1 MVDNGENILVEFDY
15 QNISVIDP
23 NKVIDENG
31 MARERLVNQ
40 EDLVFYANLECS
52 VLPRTKLAIGVPL
65 EDSVRTIS
73 VGKINF
79 LNPGDSKFLE
89 EIYVDEITGKDS
101 LQGKGINQQKIDKI
115 TNPNQSD
122 DYFYRQTTLTNGN
135 PGATDTGMLG
145 ITQIN
150 ISYGTDF
157 LPVIDITMEDV
168 KGRALFEAGSNSP
181 YAAFF
186 QLPYPLFYLT
196 IKGYLGKAVRLPL
209 MLRTFNAS
217 FDPGSGNFRVQLQMY
232 TYKYTILS
240 SVNWQAMMS
249 TPLMFQSAI
258 ETVPQTTTG
267 NGNKNDKVESGWSS
281 KGYSKIKE
289 LYAEY
294 KSKGLISDNF
304 PEITIQELQINLNTF
319 LKNIIDNYPKTNLDT
334 LNSLS
339 DYSKVLDKYEG
350 EIYLGLGQSSW
361 FDKYLDRTNPFVTK
375 PPTGE
380 KNGYILYQFKEEYKP
395 AQKQQEALTEL
406 SGIVKRNNELLKGN
420 VVLGDG
426 KPNSIPV
433 DIFVDLQKNT
443 STFYYNAT
451 IQEIDYSKTFYQRN
465 KKEVLT
471 GTTIAFEN
479 SVKTQFDSSPK
490 FFFEGKTSFTD
501 KITTI
506 RENYQTKKQAIE
518 EQLSKDLILNISKS
532 ASEGGIGFS
541 PTIRNVLAV
550 FFAQGEAFLRLL
562 DEVHAK
568 AWDLRDDTIRKAA
581 VLSTS
586 SGANSVDLKDL
597 TVLET
602 PIYPW
607 PQVIVENNLKEGE
620 RYELKYPGDTSIA
633 TKIRAYQPEIWP
645 EVEFV
650 EDFIKAT
657 YERKVPEKFPT
668 DTNNQQLKPNRLS
681 FNAIE
686 FPINNQVY
694 QNVEEVKFFYEIYER
709 LLINA
714 FYSKLSRDSNKTFNM
729 TEYYSESEVLNMLE
743 SLGDDNPF
751 LTKKLKEYNLNSGI
765 YLSFLRHI
773 SNGGTGESWQ
783 NYIRG
788 EFNTSYIKNDVS
800 TSFKLYNQDILT
812 NEKSQPLLSIKD
824 NSYAKE
830 YFGNANIVENFDFT
844 DTYPITN
851 LSWIKNY
858 LADGKDIQKKED
870 VFKTNQ
876 VLEYNTIIKSITN
889 YDDTVD
895 AKDKQ
900 PVTSFN
906 YKSNNSGTFNQ
917 PIILADLK
925 TFYNTRTI
933 KNQYTT
939 EGNISY
945 FDYDN
950 KLVSEQTTS
959 ILNTPYFIN
968 AIQKGVYDFRYTD
981 NLYPFKSASYLFLNS
996 LPLATL
1002 REKYKEDNDG
1012 SFSDLNYIISTFKKY
1027 GGIHKIPY
1035 AWVLKYGS
1043 IWHRYKTWTE
1053 DGVDILD
1060 DAWTNFNYSDNYDPQ
1075 NSAVTKTY
1083 SLVID
1088 GIPQDIVLQ
1097 DTIINGLSEQTR
1109 INTGFYPKLIDDFN
1123 VFYQGKRV
1131 FETQVQISGTATILG
1146 NVLTVSTVSGNDLFD
1161 GAILSGNGITLGT
1174 TITGQTSGTLG
1185 GVGVYGIN
1193 IPQTATTAISFYV
1206 TNPPAQSYSNSE
1218 IQSVLDDNILYL
1230 KSAAGS
1236 TINKLPGF
1244 DSGNLNRSLSL
1255 KSWSCF
1261 VTTSDG
1267 NNIFP
1272 IPSFGS
1278 SVNQTKDECFKI
1290 NGDLATEVVDNP
1302 AVYNG
1307 SVRLFWKAPN
1317 YGYFDNDRLIKPSP
1331 NSYLKHIKNDES
1343 IQQAFS
1349 INGVSSEYTKISEL
1363 FTTFE
1368 KDILDIMENEF
1379 LNFSRSVYD
1388 YNSNIK
1394 STLGVDTDTE
1404 ITNNNFQSLMRSLMK
1419 VPKPKD
1425 NINGSVVINEIQE
1438 SQISNFK
1445 QVLGTFMDY
1454 KVTMKYGN
1462 PSNFDKKLFY
1472 TYSNQILIDPYSF
1485 QGYNVGSPNSLPSA
1499 GGSIT
1504 LLQSKTQNPE
1514 TWKTL
1519 ETYVGFSE
1527 IPELVYSDNGSYIT
1541 DFFLD
1546 MNIEFTENSI
1556 KTLSPLIKIYAT
1568 QKLEDNNF
1576 NSTKFRT
1583 LMDGY
1588 INKSNTYIN
1597 TLLDLEMTRLRK
1609 ELPDVNISQ
1618 TNTKVRADYEGD
1630 QTRYELWE
1638 LFKTIN
1644 DTWIS
1649 GTDFKSK
1656 TLFEDVLLM
1665 DRASRDVGQQIYV
1678 DIFKLKTL
1686 IDSSLVKNN
1695 MLDIVQTILTENNFV
1710 NFVIPAFANF
1720 YNVRDVS
1727 KNAVPRPEGTLEF
1740 ANTLFGTYLNVDYRE
1755 TGSKFV
1761 CLYANKPSEHLA
1773 LNDNVDYR
1781 YRDDAFD
1788 LRRATDNPLLE
1799 NQENKTN
1806 WGTSNKVVGFNV
1818 DIGPQNQQIFKQ
1830 IDVSQDPGLPT
1841 TESLEVLN
1849 QMANQDRNRGSYTQS
1864 VSLYNLYKNR
1874 SYKCSV
1880 DMMGNALIQPMM
1892 YFNLRN
1898 VPLFSGPYMILKVSH
1913 RISQNGFDTTF
1924 EGQRQPFYSIPKIES
1939 FIQSISTKIL
1949 KDIQERIKQ
1958 NEETKTQQS
1967 VNTLSQT
1974 ATKLDNVSETNTT
1987 LNVNQACSSVLNE
2000 SYKNFTN
2007 LENLVSESINKKDA
2021 ANKINELIIAN
2032 GSYNS
2037 DDAKTLASFIYS
2049 IMTVATKPSEIFKT
2063 YGNNYG
2069 LIPLNINYGGSAV
2082 LFENKYYCNSKN
2094 IPMAV
2099 FSSFDQFVN
2108 FMIAKYG
2115 PQLGTIKNY
2124 VSTNNNISDQIKYG
2138 KAFATFYMDN
2148 YPTNEGQSLF
2158 DTLIEENKNKLE
2170 KLFGN
2175 AYTDYVSSQR
2185 QFTSQSSTTTPK
2197 PAKQVVQ
2204 ANGDQLIQMQIVI
2217 SPNSGKWN
2225 IDSAEIIFNK
2235 KPEECTATIGVKIN
2249 VPTFIATNKQ
2259 SFTMTAQ
2266 DLLTTIGC
2274 TQNGSYNIQ
2283 FNVNSIPVLEDGITT
2298 DTTRSIVPQSFLI
2311 KCLL

>member
-23 NKVIDENG
+23 NKVVDQNG
-31 MARERLVNQ
+31 IASERLINQ

-65 EDSVRTIS
+65 NDTIRTIS

-79 LNPGDSKFLE
+79 LNPGEKNFLDTS
-89 EIYVDEITGKDS
+89 YTDEITGKDT
-101 LQGKGINQQKIDKI
+101 LQGNGINQQRIDKVI
-115 TNPNQSD
+115 NPNQSN
-122 DYFYRQTTLTNGN
+122 DYFYRQETLSNGVV
-135 PGATDTGMLG
+135 GATDTGMLG
-145 ITQIN
+145 ITEIN
-150 ISYGTDF
+150 VSYGTDF

-168 KGRALFEAGSNSP
+168 KGRALFEAGGNSP

-196 IKGYLGKAVRLPL
+196 LKGYLGKAVRLPL
-209 MLRTFNAS
+209 MLQNFTAS
-217 FDPGSGNFRVQLQMY
+217 FDPSSGNFRIRLKMY

-240 SVNWQAMMS
+240 YINWQEMMS

-258 ETVPQTTTG
+258 ETIPQTTTG
-267 NGNKNDKVESGWSS
+267 NGNKNDKVVSGWSS
-281 KGYSKIKE
+281 KGYAKMKE

-319 LKNIIDNYPKTNLDT
+319 LKNIIDQYPKTNTDV
-334 LNSLS
+334 LNSID
-339 DYSKVLDKYEG
+339 DYAKVLDKYES
-350 EIYLGLGQSSW
+350 EVLLYSSSESYSW
-361 FDKYLDRTNPFVTK
+361 FNKYLDTKNPFVTK
-375 PPTGE
+375 TSPGQ
-380 KNGYILYQFKEEYKP
+380 KDGYIIYQFKKEYLE
-395 AQKQQEALTEL
+395 KQQEALSEL
-406 SGIVKRNNELLKGN
+406 SKIVKSNNNLLNSNSVFGE
-420 VVLGDG
+420 G

-433 DIFVDLQKNT
+433 DIFVDIQKKT
-443 STFYYNAT
+443 STFYYTTNSDG
-451 IQEIDYSKTFYQRN
+451 IDYRKTYSLR
-465 KKEVLT
+465 T
-471 GTTIAFEN
+471 GKQPSNEFTSIETTYR
-479 SVKTQFDSSPK
+479 SQFDSSLK
-490 FFFEGKTSFTD
+490 FFFKGKSSFTD

-518 EQLSKDLILNISKS
+518 EQLTKDLVLNISKS

-562 DEVHAK
+562 DEVHTK
-568 AWDLRDDTIRKAA
+568 AWDLRDDTNRKDA

-586 SGANSVDLKDL
+586 SGAKSVDQKNL
-597 TVLET
+597 TVEET

-620 RYELKYPGDTSIA
+620 KYELKYPGDTSIA

-650 EDFIKAT
+650 EEFIKAT

-668 DTNNQQLKPNRLS
+668 DTNNLLLKPNRLS

-709 LLINA
+709 LLLNS
-714 FYSKLSRDSNKTFNM
+714 FYSKLSRDSNKLNNM
-729 TEYYSESEVLNMLE
+729 SEYYSEAEVLNMLQ
-743 SLGDDNPF
+743 SLGNDNPF
-751 LTKKLKEYNLNSGI
+751 LTKKLKEYDLNSGV
-765 YLSFLRHI
+765 YLSFLKHI

-788 EFNTSYIKNDVS
+788 EFNTSYIKNDIN

-812 NEKSQPLLSIKD
+812 NEKSQPLISIK
-824 NSYAKE
+824 NNAPAKD
-830 YFGNANIVENFDFT
+830 YFGNKNIVENFDFT

-851 LSWIKNY
+851 LGWVNNY
-858 LADGKDIQKKED
+858 LAGGKDIQKKED

-889 YDDTVD
+889 YDDVVNS
-895 AKDKQ
+895 KDKQ

-906 YKSNNSGTFNQ
+906 YKSNKSGTFGQTIDLSN
-917 PIILADLK
+917 LK
-925 TFYNTRTI
+925 TFYDTRTI
-933 KNQYTT
+933 TNQYTT
-939 EGNISY
+939 EGNLSY
-945 FDYDN
+945 FDYTN
-950 KLVSEQTTS
+950 KLTSEQTTS

-968 AIQKGVYDFRYTD
+968 AIQKGVFNFRYTND
-981 NLYPFKSASYLFLNS
+981 LYPFKSASYLFLNS

-1012 SFSDLNYIISTFKKY
+1012 SSSDLDYIISTFKKY
-1027 GGIHKIPY
+1027 GGIHRIPY
-1035 AWVLKYGS
+1035 AWILKYGS
-1043 IWHRYKTWTE
+1043 IWNRYKTWIE

-1060 DAWTNFNYSDNYDPQ
+1060 DVWTDFNYSDNYDPG

-1088 GIPQDIVLQ
+1088 GTPQNIVLQ
-1097 DTIINGLSEQTR
+1097 DTITNGVNSQTR

-1123 VFYQGKRV
+1123 VFLQGRRV
-1131 FETQVQISGTATILG
+1131 FETQVQISGTTTISG
-1146 NVLTVSTVSGNDLFD
+1146 NVLTVISVSGNDLFS
-1161 GAILSGNGITLGT
+1161 GAILSGTNITLGT
-1174 TITGQTSGTLG
+1174 TITGQTSGTIG

-1193 IPQTATTAISFYV
+1193 IPQTATTAINFFV

-1218 IQSVLDDNILYL
+1218 IQTVLNNGKLYL

-1236 TINKLPGF
+1236 TINGLPGF
-1244 DSGNLNRSLSL
+1244 DSGNSNRSLSL

-1261 VTTSDG
+1261 VETSDG
-1267 NNIFP
+1267 NNIYP
-1272 IPSFGS
+1272 MPSFGS
-1278 SVNQTKDECFKI
+1278 SVNQTKDECFKT
-1290 NGDLATEVVDNP
+1290 NGDLVTEVVNNP

-1317 YGYFDNDRLIKPSP
+1317 YGYFDNDKLSKPLP
-1331 NSYLKHIKNDES
+1331 NSYLKHIKNNEE

-1349 INGVSSEYTKISEL
+1349 ISGVTSEYSKISEL

-1379 LNFSRSVYD
+1379 LNFSRSVYN
-1388 YNSNIK
+1388 YNTNIK
-1394 STLGVDTDTE
+1394 PTLGTDTTNE

-1425 NINGSVVINEIQE
+1425 NVNGSVTINEIQE
-1438 SQISNFK
+1438 SQVKNFQ
-1445 QVLGTFMDY
+1445 QVLGSFMEY

-1472 TYSNQILIDPYSF
+1472 SYSNQIIIDPYSF

-1499 GGSIT
+1499 GGTIT

-1527 IPELVYSDNGSYIT
+1527 IPELVYDDNGSYIT

-1546 MNIEFTENSI
+1546 MNIEFTDNSI
-1556 KTLSPLIKIYAT
+1556 KRLSPLIKIYAT
-1568 QKLEDNNF
+1568 QKLEDSNF
-1576 NSTKFRT
+1576 NSAKFKN
-1583 LMDGY
+1583 LMDSY

-1597 TLLDLEMTRLRK
+1597 TLLDLEMTKLRK
-1609 ELPDVNISQ
+1609 ELPNVNISQ
-1618 TNTKVRADYEGD
+1618 TNSKVRADYEGE
-1630 QTRYELWE
+1630 QTRYELWD
-1638 LFKTIN
+1638 LFKSIN

-1649 GTDFKSK
+1649 GTDFKNK

-1686 IDSSLVKNN
+1686 IDSSLATNR
-1695 MLDIVQTILTENNFV
+1695 MLDCINTILTENNFV
-1710 NFVIPAFANF
+1710 SFVIPAFANF
-1720 YNVRDVS
+1720 YNIKDVS
-1727 KNAVPRPEGTLEF
+1727 KNATPRPEGSLEF
-1740 ANTLFGTYLNVDYRE
+1740 ANSLFGTYLNVDYRE
-1755 TGSKFV
+1755 TTSKFV
-1761 CLYANKPSEHLA
+1761 CFYANKPSEHLA
-1773 LNDNVDYR
+1773 INDNVDYR

-1788 LRRATDNPLLE
+1788 LRRATDNPLVE
-1799 NQENKTN
+1799 SQENKTD
-1806 WGTSNKVVGFNV
+1806 WATSNKVVGFNV

-1830 IDVSQDPGLPT
+1830 LDISQDPGLPT

-1849 QMANQDRNRGSYTQS
+1849 QMANESRNRGSYTQS
-1864 VSLYNLYKNR
+1864 VSLYNVYKNR
-1874 SYKCSV
+1874 SYKCSI

-1898 VPLFSGPYMILKVSH
+1898 VPLFSGPYMITKVVH
-1913 RISQNGFDTTF
+1913 RISENGFDTTF

-1949 KDIQERIKQ
+1949 NDIREKIKQ
-1958 NEETKTQQS
+1958 NEDINTQKS
-1967 VNTLSQT
+1967 VNNLSQT
-1974 ATKLDNVSETNTT
+1974 ANKLNNANENNTT
-1987 LNVNQACSSVLNE
+1987 LNVNQACSGLLNND
-2000 SYKNFTN
+2000 YKNFTN
-2007 LENLVSESINKKDA
+2007 AENLTSEPINKQDVVD
-2021 ANKINELIIAN
+2021 KINELVSKNMNNNDSKIL
-2032 GSYNS
+2032 G
-2037 DDAKTLASFIYS
+2037 SFIYG
-2049 IMTVATKPSEIFKT
+2049 IMTVITKPSSVFKS

-2069 LIPLNINYGGSAV
+2069 LISLNFNYGNSKTY
-2082 LFENKYYCNSKN
+2082 FENNYYCNSKN
-2094 IPMAV
+2094 IPLAV
-2099 FSSFDQFVN
+2099 FPSFEQFIN

-2115 PQLGTIKNY
+2115 PSLYVIKNY
-2124 VSTNNNISDQIKYG
+2124 VTGNNTTDETKYG
-2138 KAFATFYMDN
+2138 EAFSKFYMNN
-2148 YPTNEGQSLF
+2148 YPVQESQKLF
-2158 DTLIEENKNKLE
+2158 DTLTEQDQKKLE
-2170 KLFGN
+2170 KPFGD
-2175 AYTDYVSSQR
+2175 AYTEY
-2185 QFTSQSSTTTPK
+2185 
-2197 PAKQVVQ
+2197 
-2204 ANGDQLIQMQIVI
+2204 N
-2217 SPNSGKWN
+2217 
-2225 IDSAEIIFNK
+2225 
-2235 KPEECTATIGVKIN
+2235 TILQKG
-2249 VPTFIATNKQ
+2249 
-2259 SFTMTAQ
+2259 
-2266 DLLTTIGC
+2266 G
-2274 TQNGSYNIQ
+2274 
-2283 FNVNSIPVLEDGITT
+2283 
-2298 DTTRSIVPQSFLI
+2298 
-2311 KCLL
+2311 